1 MAAPRRRPA
10 KLRLLGGTAPGR
22 DSGGRRVAV
31 PPPFRRMPPEQPDNL
46 TPAAAELWASIVEE
60 LGRLDLLRPLDA
72 PALTIV
78 CELWS
83 TWRAAY
89 DVVVREGV
97 VGANSQGRVMHP
109 ALKAALDASR
119 EYRSWSACFGLSPSD
134 ADRIGANIKAAPGDN
149 PFAPRE
155 PS

>member
-10 KLRLLGGTAPGR
+10 KLRLLGGTGPGR
-22 DSGGRRVAV
+22 DSGGRLVA
-31 PPPFRRMPPEQPDNL
+31 PPPAFRRLPPEQPDNL
-46 TPAAAELWASIVEE
+46 TPPAAELWSSIVEE

-72 PALTIV
+72 AALAMC
-78 CELWS
+78 CES
-83 TWRAAY
+83 FAIWRAAY

-97 VGANSQGRVMHP
+97 VTTNSQGRVMNP

-119 EYRSWSACFGLSPSD
+119 EFRSWSACFGLSPSD
-134 ADRIGANIKAAPGDN
+134 ADRIGNIKAAPADN